1 MLACSAMVACT
12 NTDEPE
18 VDNGSAKGNEYYVSV
33 AFSMPGNTS
42 SRALGET
49 PIFEDG
55 TPDELAVKSV
65 TFFFMNANGQ
75 SCADAFTLPN
85 VENLKPWPGV
95 DAAGKVNVDAESSP
109 VIVMRN
115 ATEVPS
121 SIVAILNTTL
131 PTTIDKDRPSL
142 TDLQGVIANYATST
156 YNSFDKDAG
165 MVMSST
171 SYKDNNG
178 DLVIGAP
185 VSITNIYE
193 NRDKLTNALKGDKA
207 TAAMIPVVIPVEKV
221 LAKVCVEQDEN
232 FAITEGST
240 TLGSL
245 TDAGENATTTENDV
259 ELSVRIDGWW
269 LDSTPTD
276 SYLLKNMGFT
286 GLTNSWWNDVANKR
300 SYWAKSSVSA
310 NYYNYAYK
318 VWAENKADLYC
329 QENTLNNEIEAEDND
344 NVDDKNQRTKVVVAA
359 TLLNDGEPVSLVK
372 WFGQYYTEAGFKA
385 TVANLSDIK
394 KYYKKTSAEGVTP
407 ETYESL
413 GVEDFEIVYNTDK
426 TTNSEANS
434 GTQDDIII
442 DDKEIRNYEAAVK
455 ILYDG
460 DIYTYNNGVATV
472 VEEED
477 LDDVENEILKIT
489 RMQYWNAGS
498 TYYFVEL
505 EHSESDAAA
514 KYGIVRNHLYNLTLN
529 GVKGLGTPVPNPEK
543 IIIPEKPGDSDMD
556 TYISAK
562 IEILSYRVVSQNVT
576 LQ

>member
-33 AFSMPGNTS
+33 AFSMPGNTY

-49 PIFEDG
+49 PKLEDG
-55 TPDELAVKSV
+55 TADELAVKSV

-75 SCADAFTLPN
+75 SSADAFTLPN
-85 VENLKPWPGV
+85 VENLKNWAGV
-95 DAAGKVNVDAESSP
+95 DATGKMNVDAESSP

-131 PTTIDKDRPSL
+131 PTTIGNRPSL
-142 TDLQGVIANYATST
+142 TALQDVIANYATDT
-156 YNSFDKDAG
+156 YNSFDKGAG

-185 VSITNIYE
+185 VSVTNVYQDRE
-193 NRDKLTNALKGDKA
+193 ELNKDLGDPQISG
-207 TAAMIPVVIPVEKV
+207 MIPVVIPVEKV
-221 LAKVCVEQDEN
+221 LAKVHVAQDEN

-245 TDAGENATTTENDV
+245 TDAGENATTTTENV
-259 ELSVRIDGWW
+259 ELTVRIDGWW

-300 SYWAKSSVSA
+300 SYWAKSSGSA
-310 NYYNYAYK
+310 NYYNYAYNL
-318 VWAENKADLYC
+318 WAENKDDLYC

-385 TVANLSDIK
+385 TVANLSDVK
-394 KYYKKTSAEGVTP
+394 KYYKETTP
-407 ETYESL
+407 EGATDRTFESL
-413 GVEDFEIVYNTDK
+413 GVEDFVIVYNTDK

-434 GTQDDIII
+434 GTQDDITI

-455 ILYDG
+455 ISYDG
-460 DIYTYNNGVATV
+460 DIYTYNNGVATEV
-472 VEEED
+472 ED
-477 LDDVENEILKIT
+477 LDDVQNEILKIT

-529 GVKGLGTPVPNPEK
+529 GVNGLGTPVPNPEK

-562 IEILSYRVVSQNVT
+562 IEILSYRVVSQGVT